1 MAEFLKMLAA
11 VGAIGVL
18 VLMLHGQLRADI
30 RSLNGNMIQ
39 QGNSLRADV
48 TQQINRLEDRLDK
61 RMEAL
66 HNQP

>member
-1 MAEFLKMLAA
+1 MAEFLKILAA
-11 VGAIGVL
+11 VGAVGAL

-30 RSLNGNMIQ
+30 RSLNDNMIQ

-61 RMEAL
+61 RIEAL